1 MSAPTI
7 TAPKSPYR
15 FVIHCLQA
23 LLAIDLVVCGVFCMN
38 QMLRPQPPLP
48 KMLDDDPLFAADLHK
63 LARDAR
69 NGGSQQWLKVAQAL
83 VGHGHY
89 DHALACYRHALE
101 LDPKN
106 FDASFG
112 LAFCLERTGHLDE
125 SSQHY
130 QQLTELIDESGHL
143 QTLGQFS
150 IYDTGKN
157 HLRAERAEEA
167 LKTFEQ
173 LPNFLP
179 ADYQRAKLLIRSG
192 WIDAGLS
199 LIRAPLQESPQSK
212 EFRFLEY
219 RAKIAKQLV
228 DEARLSADLLERS
241 QTTIR
246 TNFAPDFI
254 HSYRVLYGFDRIFE
268 DYSKIFDTKNNDR
281 MAAKL
286 EELRPL
292 VEHKQ
297 LPQYKAMLLNL
308 AQVDLDRRLPE
319 AVLKSVQQLHDFK
332 VDNAHILWIEGTALD
347 LQGQTEKAIPLW
359 QRSVTMSPNAS
370 LHERLAK
377 WFESKGDL
385 PQCHQHRAQSHLLQA
400 RDCYRNN
407 DLQAALLQI
416 NQAAKSAPDDADV
429 WFYVGQIN
437 RAAGQDET
445 AQQAYAKCISLDP
458 NNSRAH
464 QWIK

>member
-1 MSAPTI
+1 MNPPII
-7 TAPKSPYR
+7 TQAKSPYR
-15 FVIHCLQA
+15 FVIRCLLA
-23 LLAIDLVVCGVFCMN
+23 LLAIDLIICGAFCLN

-48 KMLDDDPLFAADLHK
+48 KMLDDDPLFAADLQK

-69 NGGSQQWLKVAQAL
+69 NGGNQQWLKVAQAL

-89 DHALACYRHALE
+89 DHALACYRHAME
-101 LDPKN
+101 LDPEN
-106 FDASFG
+106 HDASFG
-112 LAFCLERTGHLDE
+112 LGFCLERTGHLQK
-125 SSQHY
+125 SSQQY
-130 QQLTELIDESGHL
+130 EQLAELTNESGHL

-157 HLRAERAEEA
+157 NLRAEHAEEA

-192 WIDAGLS
+192 RIDAGLS
-199 LIRAPLQESPQSK
+199 LIAAPLREFPQSK

-228 DEARLSADLLERS
+228 DEARISADLLERS

-254 HSYRVLYGFDRIFE
+254 HSYRTLYGFDRIFE
-268 DYSKIFDTKNNDR
+268 DYSKIFDIQNNDR

-308 AQVDLDRRLPE
+308 AQVDLDRRRPE

-332 VDNAHILWIEGTALD
+332 VDNAHLLSIEGTALH

-359 QRSVTMSPNAS
+359 QRSVTMSPDAS
-370 LHERLAK
+370 LHGRLAK

-385 PQCHQHRAQSHLLQA
+385 PQCHQHRSQSHLLQA

-407 DLQAALLQI
+407 DLKLALLQI
-416 NQAAKSAPDDADV
+416 TEAAKLAPDDADV

-445 AQQAYAKCISLDP
+445 AQQAYTKCVALDP
-458 NNSRAH
+458 NNSRAR

>member
-1 MSAPTI
+1 
-7 TAPKSPYR
+7 
-15 FVIHCLQA
+15 
-23 LLAIDLVVCGVFCMN
+23 
-38 QMLRPQPPLP
+38 
-48 KMLDDDPLFAADLHK
+48 
-63 LARDAR
+63 
-69 NGGSQQWLKVAQAL
+69 
-83 VGHGHY
+83 
-89 DHALACYRHALE
+89 
-101 LDPKN
+101 
-106 FDASFG
+106 
-112 LAFCLERTGHLDE
+112 
-125 SSQHY
+125 
-130 QQLTELIDESGHL
+130 
-143 QTLGQFS
+143 
-150 IYDTGKN
+150 
-157 HLRAERAEEA
+157 
-167 LKTFEQ
+167 
-173 LPNFLP
+173 
-179 ADYQRAKLLIRSG
+179 LLIRSG
-192 WIDAGLS
+192 RIDAGLS
-199 LIRAPLQESPQSK
+199 LIAAPLREFPQSK

-228 DEARLSADLLERS
+228 DEARISADLLERS

-254 HSYRVLYGFDRIFE
+254 HSYRTLYGFDRIFE
-268 DYSKIFDTKNNDR
+268 DYSKIFDIQNNDR

-308 AQVDLDRRLPE
+308 AQVDLDRRRPE

-332 VDNAHILWIEGTALD
+332 VDNAHLLSIEGTALH

-359 QRSVTMSPNAS
+359 QRSVTMSPDAS
-370 LHERLAK
+370 LHGRLAK

-385 PQCHQHRAQSHLLQA
+385 PQCHQHRSQSHLLQA

-407 DLQAALLQI
+407 DLKLALLQI
-416 NQAAKSAPDDADV
+416 TEAAKLAPDDADV

-445 AQQAYAKCISLDP
+445 AQQAYTKCVALDP
-458 NNSRAH
+458 NNSRAR

>member
-1 MSAPTI
+1 MSASTI
-7 TAPKSPYR
+7 TVPQSPYR
-15 FVIHCLQA
+15 FVIRCLLV
-23 LLAIDLVVCGVFCMN
+23 LLAIDLVVCGVFCLN

-48 KMLDDDPLFAADLHK
+48 KLLDDDPLFAADLHR

-89 DHALACYRHALE
+89 DHALACYRQALK
-101 LDPKN
+101 LDPEN

-112 LAFCLERTGHLDE
+112 LGFCLERTGHLQE
-125 SSQHY
+125 SSQQY
-130 QQLTELIDESGHL
+130 EQLAELINESGHL

-157 HLRAERAEEA
+157 HLRAERPEEA

-173 LPNFLP
+173 LRNSLP

-192 WIDAGLS
+192 QIDAGLS
-199 LIRAPLQESPQSK
+199 LIAAPLQEYPQSK

-228 DEARLSADLLERS
+228 DEARTSADLLERS

-246 TNFAPDFI
+246 TNFAPDFVR
-254 HSYRVLYGFDRIFE
+254 SYRVLYGFDRIFE
-268 DYSKIFDTKNNDR
+268 EYSKIFDTNNNDR

-308 AQVDLDRRLPE
+308 AQVDLDRRRPE
-319 AVLKSVQQLHDFK
+319 AVLKSVQQLHDFQ
-332 VDNAHILWIEGTALD
+332 VDNAHTLLIEGTALH
-347 LQGQTEKAIPLW
+347 LRGQTEKAIPLW
-359 QRSVTMSPNAS
+359 QRSVTMSPDAS

-407 DLQAALLQI
+407 DLKLALLQI
-416 NQAAKSAPDDADV
+416 KQAAKLAPDDADV

-437 RAAGQDET
+437 RAAGHDET
-445 AQQAYAKCISLDP
+445 AQQAYTKCVALDP
-458 NNSRAH
+458 HHSRAR